1 MLKRIL
7 FPLAAV
13 SCTLSFSAVSA
24 RDTGPSEATAEV
36 EKPPVN
42 LTSLATLKF
51 RPDDARY
58 NDWKGMPA
66 SWEPEFLLTVGHDG
80 TPKRCE
86 IIAPNIPDDLGT
98 RLCTD
103 LLTNAKVEIWE
114 RYSLGG
120 RDGIVAVNKQP
131 MTQLQ
136 GIPIAGGKSASPF
149 VFAVND
155 LGSSEYLD
163 FEPLSADEMQG
174 VRDDPT
180 RMKTPPYIPVYPR
193 AALRE
198 KLEGSSRI
206 LLGVGMDG
214 SVLSCRVFESAGT
227 ILLDAAACKY
237 ALKALE
243 FEPMEGFEPSEA
255 PFYHAIPITW
265 RLNK

>member
-1 MLKRIL
+1 M
-7 FPLAAV
+7 A
-13 SCTLSFSAVSA
+13 
-24 RDTGPSEATAEV
+24 

-51 RPDDARY
+51 RPDEARY
-58 NDWKGMPA
+58 DDWKGMSA
-66 SWEPEFLLTVGHDG
+66 SWDPEFLLTVRPDG

-86 IIAPNIPDDLGT
+86 IIAANIPDDLGT

-114 RYSLGG
+114 GYSLGG

-136 GIPIAGGKSASPF
+136 GIPIAGGKTASPF
-149 VFAVND
+149 AFALND
-155 LGSSEYLD
+155 LGSTEYLD
-163 FEPLSADEMQG
+163 FEPLSADELQG

-180 RMKTPPYIPVYPR
+180 KLKAPPYIPAYPR

-198 KLEGSSRI
+198 KLEGSSRM
-206 LLGVGMDG
+206 LLSVGMDG
-214 SVLSCRVFESAGT
+214 SVQSCRIFETSGT

-237 ALKALE
+237 ALKVLE
-243 FEPMEGFEPSEA
+243 FEPMEGVDPADA
-255 PFYHAIPITW
+255 PFHHAIPITW
-265 RLNK
+265 RLKK